1 MSDYFADAGY
11 WFALVDEDDEFHVPA
26 TEYAAQMEMRN
37 DRIFTTHLVLN
48 EVLNPRSGTTAQRRQ
63 DAIALIDWINQN
75 RQVDIIPQSPEQFEE
90 ALAMLRNVVNDKEWS
105 ITDCASFLIMQR
117 LNITNA
123 LTGDHHFR
131 QAGFTVLLK
140 PAGT

>member
-11 WFALVDEDDEFHVPA
+11 WFALIDGDDEFHASA
-26 TEYAAQMEMRN
+26 TGYAARMEMRN
-37 DRIFTTHLVLN
+37 DRVFTTQLVLN
-48 EVLNPRSGTTAQRRQ
+48 EVLNPRSSTTAQRRQ
-63 DAIALIDWINQN
+63 DAIALIDRISQN
-75 RQVDIIPQSPEQFEE
+75 RQVDIIPQSAEQFDE

-105 ITDCASFLIMQR
+105 ITDCGSFLVMQR

-123 LTGDHHFR
+123 LTGDRHFR

-140 PAGT
+140 SARM